1 MFGFNEAS
9 LPVNT
14 KFNLQELKW
23 NPKGK
28 SQLNTSNIS
37 GVFEKVGPIFESDA
51 TISENYQSQADSPLY
66 AVEGGIPL
74 NDSGNIRQ
82 KTITITA
89 LNSNSSMALLDL
101 FSNPYKLLSSS
112 ALGQQSNSYETRVD
126 EAYRTLSS
134 WHEKGTP
141 LFLKTAYEKSGYK
154 DHNGDLAPF
163 KIINFAISRSSD
175 TGDAIGYTITLVQV
189 YIARIARSTTGD
201 VLIKFKGE
209 KSSVA
214 LGGRNEEF
222 LPDAAGNDGRELS
235 DLSQQEVQGDKANLE
250 NYIDQVSKTP
260 VGP

>member
-23 NPKGK
+23 NTKGK
-28 SQLNTSNIS
+28 SQSKAKDIS
-37 GVFEKVGPIFESDA
+37 GVFEKIGPIFVSDA
-51 TISENYQSQADSPLY
+51 TISESYQSQSDSPLY
-66 AVEGGIPL
+66 AVEGGIPI
-74 NDSGNIRQ
+74 NDAGNIRQ

-89 LNSNSSMALLDL
+89 LNSNSNMSIVENIT
-101 FSNPYKLLSSS
+101 NPLQALSSS
-112 ALGQQSNSYETRVD
+112 LLGQQASKYETKV
-126 EAYRTLSS
+126 EQCYRTLSE

-141 LFLKTAYEKSGYK
+141 LFLKTAYEKAGYK

-163 KIINFAISRSSD
+163 KIINFAINRTAD

-189 YIARIARSTTGD
+189 YIARIAKSTTGD

-209 KSSVA
+209 KASVS
-214 LGGRNEEF
+214 LGRNEEF

-235 DLSQQEVQGDKANLE
+235 DLSKQDVQGGKANLE